1 MRIRVLSDLHLED
14 SPWEAPAAE
23 ADVVVLAGDIAN
35 GAAGVEWAKRSFDV
49 PVLFVAGNHE
59 PFDSAFHETAAA
71 IREAAAGSNVTV
83 LDRDER
89 VIAGVRFL
97 GATLWSDF
105 ELDGPAA
112 RERALAEL
120 PRIAPDFRV
129 VRFGDGLFTAQDW
142 IALHRA
148 DRAWLEARLAAPF
161 AGPTVVV
168 THFLPHPQSIAP
180 RFAGHPFNPGFATDL
195 SHLMGRAALW
205 MHGHTHTAL
214 DYVVGGTR
222 IVCNPRGYPHERT
235 GFRPDLVVEV

>member
-14 SPWEAPAAE
+14 SPWEAPPAE
-23 ADVVVLAGDIAN
+23 ADLVVLAGDIAN
-35 GAAGVEWAKRSFDV
+35 GAEGVEWAKRAFDT

-59 PFDSAFHETAAA
+59 AFDAEFHDTAAA
-71 IREAAAGSNVTV
+71 IRDAAAGSNVTV
-83 LDRDER
+83 LDRGET
-89 VIAGVRFL
+89 VIGGIRFL

-105 ELDGPAA
+105 ALDGPAA
-112 RERALAEL
+112 RDRALTEL

-129 VRFGDGLFTAQDW
+129 VRFGERLFTTDDW

-148 DRAWLEARLAAPF
+148 DRAWLEARLAEPF

-168 THFLPHPQSIAP
+168 THFLPHPQSIAR

-195 SHLMGRAALW
+195 SHLMGRAPLW
-205 MHGHTHTAL
+205 IHGHTHTAL
-214 DYVVGGTR
+214 DYVVDGTR
-222 IVCNPRGYPHERT
+222 VVCNPRGYPHERT